1 MLISI
6 AQVFRLTYLDFDFFA
21 AITTLSF
28 LILLFSLEQL
38 LRFQNLAR
46 ASVATT
52 AIPDF
57 LIAISLNYYIDDEKS
72 IPEALVI
79 MFYFTAMFS

>member
-28 LILLFSLEQL
+28 LILLFSLVLGIISIRWFGRGLSTYRAL
-38 LRFQNLAR
+38 LR
-46 ASVATT
+46 
-52 AIPDF
+52 
-57 LIAISLNYYIDDEKS
+57 SLQKGGLVWGEFVLCGEDE
-72 IPEALVI
+72 
-79 MFYFTAMFS
+79 Y

>member
-28 LILLFSLEQL
+28 LILLFSLVL
-38 LRFQNLAR
+38 GIISIRWFGRGLSTYRALYYAIHILAHTN
-46 ASVATT
+46 VF
-52 AIPDF
+52 I
-57 LIAISLNYYIDDEKS
+57 
-72 IPEALVI
+72 
-79 MFYFTAMFS
+79 